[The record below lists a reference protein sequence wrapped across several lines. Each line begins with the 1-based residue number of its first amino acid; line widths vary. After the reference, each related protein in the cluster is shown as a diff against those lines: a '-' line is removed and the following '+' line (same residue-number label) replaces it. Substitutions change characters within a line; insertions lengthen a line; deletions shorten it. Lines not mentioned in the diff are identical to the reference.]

1 MLTARLRL
9 FGSAAWTYI
18 TASGPSERQ
27 MLNEWLHRWRE
38 SEGAPDFHLQEWDE
52 EAEEWHDA

>member
-1 MLTARLRL
+1 
-9 FGSAAWTYI
+9 
-18 TASGPSERQ
+18 